1 MENFRLLILYILVVI
16 TAFVIAGLFSQIN
29 HSTEDKHTDL
39 PVGAPPK
46 KYDADYLEIM
56 TLEGD
61 TKTEKKVQRVFEKLD
76 TLPGTWPK
84 TYVDNDLTYEVHS
97 ISQIPK
103 GVEIYARVWYNGK
116 QLGFGENGSID
127 IERFRI
133 INPPTL
139 VENPRGNIEMYTH
152 ERDDNFNIISTTTT
166 TYSYDPLQAF
176 TQAMR
181 RIVLMVGKDGGN
193 IEPGKIGQ
201 TTTTA
206 YAEAGDGGVLAF
218 GGGSASAANW
228 NTIHDATSG
237 GLAGYTEAL
246 NDAYAARLRH
256 IATTNGTQIGRMF
269 LPFDT
274 SAISASDT
282 IDSATLEVYSRT
294 VELGGTHTLYVNVVE
309 GFQPSETALTTADYD
324 TAGDAVDNPTE
335 GATRLSFTT
344 NETDYTTSDTFTLN
358 ATGLGWVKKSG
369 QTASCGSTAGY
380 TCLSIRTGADMDD
393 TAPAAGTEWRYA
405 ITFSEQA
412 GTASDPLLTVTH
424 SAGTAEVPEV
434 RVAPLF

>member
-1 MENFRLLILYILVVI
+1 MKKYYLLSTLLLILIG
-16 TAFVIAGLFSQIN
+16 AFVVFIQ
-29 HSTEDKHTDL
+29 TDEPQVL
-39 PVGAPPK
+39 EPVSVGAPPK
-46 KYDADYLEIM
+46 KVNVEYEEILTLDGDAKI
-56 TLEGD
+56 
-61 TKTEKKVQRVFEKLD
+61 EKKVQRTIEKLS
-76 TLPGTWPK
+76 TLPGNWPK
-84 TYVDNDLTYEVHS
+84 TYVDNDITYEVHS

-103 GVEIYARVWYNGK
+103 GVEIYARVWYQGN
-116 QLGFGENGSID
+116 QLGFGEDGSVD

-139 VENPRGNIEMYTH
+139 IEDPQGDIEMYTH
-152 ERDDNFNIISTTTT
+152 ERDENFNIIATTTT
-166 TYSYDPLQAF
+166 TYSYNPLLAF

-181 RIVLMVGKDGGN
+181 RIVLLVGQDGSN
-193 IEPGKIGQ
+193 IEAGKIGH

-228 NTIHDATSG
+228 DAIHDATSG

-294 VELGGTHTLYVNVVE
+294 VELAGSHTLYVNVVE

-324 TAGDAVDNPTE
+324 TAGDAVNSPTE

-344 NETDYTTSDTFTLN
+344 NETNYSTSDTFTLN
-358 ATGLGWVKKSG
+358 ATGLSWVKKSG

-380 TCLSIRTGADMDD
+380 TCLAIRTGADMDD

-405 ITFSEQA
+405 ILFSEQA
-412 GTASDPLLTVTH
+412 GTASDPLLTVVH
-424 SAGTAEVPEV
+424 SAAAAGTPQVH
-434 RVAPLF
+434 VAPIF